1 MTLISWARTK
11 GALIVAAIV
20 AYGHHIEYIAG
31 LVFSVINIQVEP
43 SHTTLFLIVSLATRC
58 RKLPKGLKEW
68 QAFNDLKKKID
79 DFNECCPL
87 LEMMANKA
95 MKDRHWERIA
105 SVTGHKFDFN
115 SELFQLRN
123 IMEAPLLKHKDD
135 IEEICIS
142 AVKERDIETK
152 LKQVKKKKKN

>member
-1 MTLISWARTK
+1 MWVEMVGRCKYLLAFCSTL
-11 GALIVAAIV
+11 
-20 AYGHHIEYIAG
+20 
-31 LVFSVINIQVEP
+31 
-43 SHTTLFLIVSLATRC
+43 TLYFWFRC

-79 DFNECCPL
+79 DFSECCPL
-87 LEMMANKA
+87 LEMMANRA

-105 SVTGHKFDFN
+105 TVTGHSFDFA
-115 SELFQLRN
+115 SEGFQLRG

-152 LKQVKKKKKN
+152 LKQVRTKVSITSL

>member
-1 MTLISWARTK
+1 
-11 GALIVAAIV
+11 
-20 AYGHHIEYIAG
+20 
-31 LVFSVINIQVEP
+31 
-43 SHTTLFLIVSLATRC
+43 
-58 RKLPKGLKEW
+58 
-68 QAFNDLKKKID
+68 
-79 DFNECCPL
+79 
-87 LEMMANKA
+87 MMANKA

-105 SVTGHKFDFN
+105 AVTGHKFDFN

-152 LKQVKKKKKN
+152 LKQVRPLFVNLKLIIYTNYIHSNCVHMTEHMTAHWMTSKGFF